1 MLLAEA
7 MDRFQVQLEADG
19 RSSHTRHQYR
29 RHLRVFAAWLATGR
43 ETPPEVDVVTPEAVA
58 RFLAA
63 PVARLCANGTAK
75 KATTANAIRTSVR
88 VFTAYLHKAGYL
100 SQDPGRLVRRAF
112 TSGGPPKALSVNE
125 TDRLL
130 ATLEA
135 AGTEGERDFVLFHLL
150 LATGIRLS
158 AALGLRA
165 DDVDLAAGDIQI
177 RTKGD
182 RIERVL
188 LAPKI
193 REHLEAYLSTHSAGF
208 LFPGHGEAP
217 ITRRHAHR
225 LLRGWLKRAGIDRA
239 LSPHSLR
246 HSFATTLYARTHD
259 IALVQSALGH
269 KSIASTLVYAKTNR
283 DQLRA
288 ALA

>member
-1 MLLAEA
+1 MLLTEA

-19 RSSHTRHQYR
+19 RSEHTRNQYR
-29 RHLRVFAAWLATGR
+29 RHLRVLAAWLATGR
-43 ETPPEVDVVTPEAVA
+43 ETPADVDIVTPEAVA

-63 PVARLCANGTAK
+63 TAARLCANGQAK
-75 KATTANAIRTSVR
+75 KATTANALRTSVR
-88 VFTAYLHKAGYL
+88 VFCSYLHRAGFL
-100 SQDPGRLVRRAF
+100 PQDPGRLIRRAF
-112 TSGGPPKALSVNE
+112 TCGGPPKALSVNE
-125 TDRLL
+125 SERLL

-135 AGTEGERDFVLFHLL
+135 AGAESERDYLLFHLL

-158 AALGLRA
+158 AALGLRSE
-165 DDVDLAAGDIQI
+165 DVDLAAQDIQV

-182 RIERVL
+182 RQERIL

-193 REHLEAYLSTHSAGF
+193 REHMEAYLVSRPTGY

-217 ITRRHAHR
+217 MTRRHAHR

-246 HSFATTLYARTHD
+246 HTFATGLYAKTHD
-259 IALVQSALGH
+259 IALVQAALSH
-269 KSIASTLVYAKTNR
+269 RSIASTLVYAKTNR